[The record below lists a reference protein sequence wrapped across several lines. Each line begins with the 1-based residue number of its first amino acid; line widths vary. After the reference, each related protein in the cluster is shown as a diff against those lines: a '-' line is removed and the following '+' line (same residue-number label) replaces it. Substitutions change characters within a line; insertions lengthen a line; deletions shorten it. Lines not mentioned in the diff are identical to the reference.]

1 MAATKSFSFCPSSL
15 PCKMEHLLLEN
26 MGSGLFSFEPK
37 QLTVS
42 EGIFLIY
49 KLRDFDYKVLFNSR
63 TNDNSL
69 LANLPQDLSYK
80 PQTLQVI
87 SQKANSIIKSS
98 KEPIPKSFH

>member
-1 MAATKSFSFCPSSL
+1 
-15 PCKMEHLLLEN
+15 MEHLLVEN
-26 MGSGLFSFEPK
+26 MGSGLFSLEPK

-49 KLRDFDYKVLFNSR
+49 KLRDLDYKVLFNSR

-87 SQKANSIIKSS
+87 SQKANSIIKSF
-98 KEPIPKSFH
+98 KEPIPNPFH

>member
-1 MAATKSFSFCPSSL
+1 
-15 PCKMEHLLLEN
+15 MEHLLVEN
-26 MGSGLFSFEPK
+26 MGSGLFSLKPK

-49 KLRDFDYKVLFNSR
+49 KLRDLDYKVLFNSR

-87 SQKANSIIKSS
+87 SQKANSIINSF
-98 KEPIPKSFH
+98 KEPIPNPFH